1 MANDCVPPQVNF
13 HAGSLHNEPVRKTW
27 LGEVVSVR
35 SSSVTSSA
43 TARAVAVEWREH
55 STTFGHWVYE
65 GTIAAD
71 GRSIRGRFWLNVL
84 PRKCGTFELHACD
97 PSVNP
102 SGAEGSVPSPQAL
115 ATRVLL
121 RWAHKAVA
129 KKAAQSEVLAEAA
142 LLG

>member
-1 MANDCVPPQVNF
+1 MSKPR
-13 HAGSLHNEPVRKTW
+13 VRRTAR
-27 LGEVVSVR
+27 LR
-35 SSSVTSSA
+35 LRAPATSSA

-84 PRKCGTFELHACD
+84 PRKCGTFELYACD
-97 PSVNP
+97 P
-102 SGAEGSVPSPQAL
+102 SGAEGPVPSPQAL